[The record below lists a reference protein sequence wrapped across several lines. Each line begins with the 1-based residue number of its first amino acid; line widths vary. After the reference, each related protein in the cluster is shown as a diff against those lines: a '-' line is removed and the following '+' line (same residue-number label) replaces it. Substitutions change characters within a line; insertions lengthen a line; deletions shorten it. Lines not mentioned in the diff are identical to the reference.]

1 MKHSDK
7 ANAIRFIRPA
17 AEFVLRGDEL
27 EWLDKTQTKPT
38 NAEIEAGLVGYQAKV
53 EADKAKAEADKIA
66 AQAKLEALG
75 LTADDL
81 KALGL

>member
-7 ANAIRFIRPA
+7 VNAIHFIRPG
-17 AEFVLRGDEL
+17 AEFVLREDDL

-38 NAEIEAGLVGYQAKV
+38 DVEIEAGLVGYEAKI
-53 EADKAKAEADKIA
+53 EADKADAIAKKEA
-66 AQAKLEALG
+66 AQAKLAALG
-75 LTADDL
+75 LTAEDL

>member
-1 MKHSDK
+1 MKHEDK
-7 ANAIRFIRPA
+7 VNAIQFIRQN
-17 AEFVLRGDEL
+17 AEFVLNNDDL
-27 EWLDKTQTKPT
+27 QWLDKTQTKPT
-38 NAEIEAGLVGYQAKV
+38 DAEIEAGLVAYEAKV
-53 EADKAKAEADKIA
+53 EADKADAIAKKEA